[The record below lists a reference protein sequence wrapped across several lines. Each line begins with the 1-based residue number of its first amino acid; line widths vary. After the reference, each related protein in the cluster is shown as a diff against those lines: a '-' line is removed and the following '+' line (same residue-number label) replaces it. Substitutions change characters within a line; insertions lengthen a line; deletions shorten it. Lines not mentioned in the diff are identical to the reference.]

1 MPSRLEP
8 GLGDGGVAN
17 SGVCELVVLRTSQG
31 VAMSKGQFGS
41 ATDAV
46 AKHSMMTHPYGGPH
60 LPIAI
65 GSWVI
70 LTQKAPRSPINSCE
84 KSASTRQGSERD
96 TWTRRQAITLVAD

>member
-60 LPIAI
+60 LTHSDRFMGHFDPESAASSSAVSIRR
-65 GSWVI
+65 GVI
-70 LTQKAPRSPINSCE
+70 PVIPNSGYTIPN
-84 KSASTRQGSERD
+84 S
-96 TWTRRQAITLVAD
+96 